1 MNQMRYEP
9 WTPAGT
15 FRREIDR
22 LLQTPSRAAAS
33 QWVPAVDIR
42 EDENAF
48 VVLMDMP
55 GVEPS
60 EIEIAV
66 ENGVLTLSGSR
77 ELDHSETADGYNR
90 MERASGKFLRRF
102 TMPDDIDPEA
112 VTARSH
118 NGVLEI
124 SLPKS
129 PQTLPRRIEIA
140 VN

>member
-1 MNQMRYEP
+1 MNLMRYEP
-9 WTPAGT
+9 CAPAGT

-22 LLQTPSRAAAS
+22 LLQTPGRTAVS

-42 EDENAF
+42 EDESGF
-48 VVLMDMP
+48 VVLMDVP
-55 GVEPS
+55 GVDPS

-66 ENGVLTLSGSR
+66 ENGVLSLTGSR
-77 ELDHSETADGYNR
+77 KLDNTESADTYNR
-90 MERASGKFLRRF
+90 IERVSGKFQRRF
-102 TMPDDIDPEA
+102 TIPDDIDPEA

-124 SLPKS
+124 SIPKS
-129 PQTLPRRIEIA
+129 PKTLPKRVEIA